1 MSTVIS
7 TPEGIAR
14 LQLIAVRGAL
24 KLEAAGMKSRGGS
37 LRKPWAVRLGLK
49 PSTPRAALIAH
60 LTTLIEAQ
68 HAASIEGGEA

>member
-1 MSTVIS
+1 MTTIIA

-14 LQLIAVRGAL
+14 FQLATVRGAL

-49 PSTPRAALIAH
+49 PSTSHADLIAH
-60 LTTLIEAQ
+60 ITALLDG
-68 HAASIEGGEA
+68 AA